1 MMTGATVMERTV
13 GIAVHQ
19 FICLEDN
26 FGLLVRD
33 DATGAVATIDA
44 PDGEAIAGELARLG
58 WRLTDILLTH
68 HHLDHVQGAPHLKSL
83 YPAARIVGAK
93 RDVARLPL
101 LDLEVDDGD
110 VIAIGESKARVIAA
124 PGHTSGHILYYFE
137 ADGVIF
143 VGDTLFSLGCGRVFE
158 GTMATMFDTLAK
170 IAALPDETRVY
181 CGHEYTQSNGKFAAT
196 VDPLNPLLLR
206 RIREVDELRGAGRA
220 SLPTTVGL
228 ERATNPFLRADDA
241 DVRQA
246 MGMAGADPVAVFA
259 AMRERK
265 NRFAA

>member
-1 MMTGATVMERTV
+1 M
-13 GIAVHQ
+13 GITVHQ

-44 PDGEAIAGELARLG
+44 PDGEAVAAELARLG

-68 HHLDHVQGAPHLKSL
+68 HHLDHVQGAPFLKTV
-83 YPAARIVGAK
+83 YPKARVVGAK
-93 RDVARLPL
+93 RDAARLPA

-110 VIAIGESKARVIAA
+110 IVAVGGSKARVIGA

-137 ADGVIF
+137 ADNAIF

-158 GTMATMFDTLAK
+158 GTMETMSETLAK

-181 CGHEYTQSNGKFAAT
+181 CGHEYTQSNGKFAAS
-196 VDPLNPLLLR
+196 VDPFNPQLR
-206 RIREVDELRGAGRA
+206 RRIQDVEEMRRAGKA
-220 SLPTTVGL
+220 TLPTTIGQ
-228 ERATNPFLRADDA
+228 ERATNPFLRAGDA
-241 DVRQA
+241 NLRKA
-246 MGMAGADPVAVFA
+246 MGMEDADPVAVFA